1 MAILEYSA
9 ERHIQY
15 EKEDSYKSGY
25 DTGYGTGYDTGYDTG
40 HNSGVKDTTDLFSWL
55 KQSNRE
61 SDILRAVDDPEFL
74 EKLFD
79 EFSNDYIQKS

>member
-25 DTGYGTGYDTGYDTG
+25 DTGYGTGY
-40 HNSGVKDTTDLFSWL
+40 NSGVKDTTDLFSWL
-55 KQSNRE
+55 KQKNRE

-79 EFSNDYIQKS
+79 EFSNDDIQKS

>member
-25 DTGYGTGYDTGYDTG
+25 DTG

-55 KQSNRE
+55 KQKNRE

-79 EFSNDYIQKS
+79 EFSNDDIQKS

>member
-25 DTGYGTGYDTGYDTG
+25 DTGYGTGYDTG

-55 KQSNRE
+55 KQSNCE

-79 EFSNDYIQKS
+79 EFSNDGIHNS